1 MNQRAA
7 VPRPFQ
13 LKPEKNAV
21 ATIAI
26 IDMDEAAPNKP
37 WVDTAGD
44 VSPSGIWYYQL
55 NAYNHRCSAEG
66 PF

>member
-13 LKPEKNAV
+13 LKPEKNTV

-26 IDMDEAAPNKP
+26 IDMDEATPNKQR
-37 WVDTAGD
+37 VDISGD
-44 VSPSGIWYYQL
+44 ASPTGIW
-55 NAYNHRCSAEG
+55 
-66 PF
+66 